1 MNKQQFITAV
11 ASKAGTTKKDTGAVV
26 DAVLAT
32 ITETLANGE
41 SVAFVG
47 FGTFSTSDRAAR
59 EGRNPSTGAAMQ
71 IAATTVAK
79 FKPGKSLKDKVA
91 GN

>member
-1 MNKQQFITAV
+1 MNKAEFIASV
-11 ASKAGTTKKDTGAVV
+11 ATKAELSKKDAGAAV
-26 DAVLAT
+26 DAALAT
-32 ITETLANGE
+32 ITETLAKGD

-59 EGRNPSTGAAMQ
+59 EGRNPSTGAAMK

-79 FKPGKSLKDKVA
+79 FKAGKSLKDAVA
-91 GN
+91 K